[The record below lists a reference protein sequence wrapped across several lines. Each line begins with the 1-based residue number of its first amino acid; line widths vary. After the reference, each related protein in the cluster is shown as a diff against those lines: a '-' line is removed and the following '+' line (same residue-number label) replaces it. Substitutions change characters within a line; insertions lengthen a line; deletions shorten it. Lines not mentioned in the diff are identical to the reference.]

1 MKNETDEE
9 EIVVPDSA
17 PTVQVFSFQ
26 TFDSV
31 SIDVIAILMGAINV
45 FLGANF
51 DWTSVD
57 RGPRTS

>member
-51 DWTSVD
+51 D
-57 RGPRTS
+57 